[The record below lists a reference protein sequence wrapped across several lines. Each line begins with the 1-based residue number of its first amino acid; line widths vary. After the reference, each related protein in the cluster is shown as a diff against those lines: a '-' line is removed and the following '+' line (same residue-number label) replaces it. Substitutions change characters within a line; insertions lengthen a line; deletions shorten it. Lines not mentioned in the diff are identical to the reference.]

1 MNEERKGEEEL
12 FDFEFD
18 ELPGENAEK
27 TDSVSNTPT
36 PEEEIIE
43 LTNIVAEED
52 GEKGGED
59 SSLDDFEK
67 MLEEEPSSEKKEAE
81 EPLGISEEKVEAII
95 TKVVGDVVERVARET
110 MAQVAENVINE
121 AIEDLKKS
129 LELPPE

>member
-1 MNEERKGEEEL
+1 MNEERKGEDEL

-27 TDSVSNTPT
+27 TDSVSNTPA
-36 PEEEIIE
+36 PEDEIIE
-43 LTNIVAEED
+43 LTNIVTEED
-52 GEKGGED
+52 EEKGGED

-67 MLEEEPSSEKKEAE
+67 MLEEEPAEQKEPE

-95 TKVVGDVVERVARET
+95 TKVVGDVVERVTRET
-110 MAQVAENVINE
+110 MTKVAEKVISK
-121 AIEDLKKS
+121 AIEDLKQS

>member
-1 MNEERKGEEEL
+1 MNEERKGEDEL

-27 TDSVSNTPT
+27 TDSVSNTPA

-43 LTNIVAEED
+43 LTNIVTEED

-67 MLEEEPSSEKKEAE
+67 MLEEEPSEKKEAE
-81 EPLGISEEKVEAII
+81 EPLGISEERIEAII
-95 TKVVGDVVERVARET
+95 TKVVGDVVERVTRET
-110 MAQVAENVINE
+110 MTKVAEKVINE
-121 AIEDLKKS
+121 AIEDLKQS

>member
-1 MNEERKGEEEL
+1 MNEERKGEDEL

-27 TDSVSNTPT
+27 TDSVSITPT

-43 LTNIVAEED
+43 LTNIVTEED

-67 MLEEEPSSEKKEAE
+67 MLEEEPSEKKEAE
-81 EPLGISEEKVEAII
+81 EPLGISEERIEAII
-95 TKVVGDVVERVARET
+95 TKVVGDVVERVTRET
-110 MAQVAENVINE
+110 MTKVAEKVINE
-121 AIEDLKKS
+121 AIEDLKQS

>member
-1 MNEERKGEEEL
+1 MNEERKGEDEL

-27 TDSVSNTPT
+27 TDSVSNTPA

-43 LTNIVAEED
+43 LTNIVAEGD
-52 GEKGGED
+52 VEKGGKD

-67 MLEEEPSSEKKEAE
+67 MLEEKPSEKKEAE
-81 EPLGISEEKVEAII
+81 EPLGISEERIEAII

-110 MAQVAENVINE
+110 MAKVAEKVISE
-121 AIEDLKKS
+121 AIEDLKQS

>member
-1 MNEERKGEEEL
+1 MNEERKGEDEL

-27 TDSVSNTPT
+27 TDSVSNTPA

-43 LTNIVAEED
+43 LTNIVAEGD
-52 GEKGGED
+52 VEKGGKD

-67 MLEEEPSSEKKEAE
+67 MLEEKPSEKKEAE

-95 TKVVGDVVERVARET
+95 TKVVGDVVERVTRET
-110 MAQVAENVINE
+110 MTKVAEKVISK
-121 AIEDLKKS
+121 AIEDLKQS

>member
-1 MNEERKGEEEL
+1 MNEERKGEDEL

-27 TDSVSNTPT
+27 TDSVSNTPA

-67 MLEEEPSSEKKEAE
+67 MLEEEPSVKKEAE
-81 EPLGISEEKVEAII
+81 EPLGISEEKIEAII
-95 TKVVGDVVERVARET
+95 TKVVGEVVERVARET
-110 MAQVAENVINE
+110 MTKVAEKVINE
-121 AIEDLKKS
+121 AIEDLKQN

>member
-1 MNEERKGEEEL
+1 MYEERKGEDEL
-12 FDFEFD
+12 FDFEFN

-27 TDSVSNTPT
+27 TDSVSNTPA

-67 MLEEEPSSEKKEAE
+67 MLEEEPSVKKEAE
-81 EPLGISEEKVEAII
+81 EPLGISEEKIEAII
-95 TKVVGDVVERVARET
+95 TKVVGEVVERVARET
-110 MAQVAENVINE
+110 MTKVAEKVINE

>member
-1 MNEERKGEEEL
+1 MNEERKGEDEL

-27 TDSVSNTPT
+27 TDSVSNTPA

-43 LTNIVAEED
+43 LTNIVAEGD
-52 GEKGGED
+52 VEKGGKD

-67 MLEEEPSSEKKEAE
+67 MLEEKPSEKKEAE
-81 EPLGISEEKVEAII
+81 EPLGISEERIEAII

-110 MAQVAENVINE
+110 MAKVAEKVINE
-121 AIEDLKKS
+121 AIEDLKQS